1 MQSSTFTFKDEDG
14 IEIFVYKWQPEGA
27 PKAAVQIAHGM
38 AEHAL
43 RYERVAESLTK
54 AGYICYAND
63 HKGHGKT
70 AGDFE
75 NTGYMGQGGWDGTVN
90 DLKELTDIIKK
101 ENPNIPFFFLGHSMG
116 SLMGQDYIQQWGDK
130 IEGLKGVILSGTNG
144 SQSKL
149 LIFLGT
155 LIAKAQLK
163 KGPQKRN
170 EKLDDMTFGAF
181 NKPYEPGETK
191 FQWLSR
197 DQDEVN
203 KYVADKYCG
212 FVCTT
217 SFFVELL
224 LGLKKIWNKGNELK
238 IPKDL
243 PILILA
249 GDKDPSSNMGK
260 GVEVLI
266 KRYEKY
272 GIKNITKKIYEGARH
287 EVFNETNRDEVFQDL
302 IKWLDGHI

>member
-1 MQSSTFTFKDEDG
+1 MQTTTFNFKDKDG
-14 IEIFVYKWQPEGA
+14 IEIFVYKWQPDASPAKGI
-27 PKAAVQIAHGM
+27 VQIAHGM

-43 RYERVAESLTK
+43 RYERMAESLTK

-63 HKGHGKT
+63 HRGHGKT
-70 AGDFE
+70 AGGLE
-75 NTGYMGQGGWDGTVN
+75 NTGYMGQGGWDSTVE
-90 DLKELTDIIKK
+90 DLKELTDYIKE
-101 ENPNIPFFFLGHSMG
+101 ENANNIPFFFLGHSWG
-116 SLMGQDYIQQWGDK
+116 SLMGQDYIQQWGDE
-130 IEGLKGVILSGTNG
+130 ISGAILSGTNG

-149 LIFLGT
+149 LLFLGSM
-155 LIAKAQLK
+155 IAKSQLK
-163 KGPQKRN
+163 KGPKKRN
-170 EKLDDMTFGAF
+170 EKLDQMTFGAF
-181 NKPYEPGETK
+181 NKPYEPAETK

-203 KYVADKYCG
+203 KYVEDPFCG

-224 LGLKKIWNKGNELK
+224 KGLKKIWKKENEQK

-249 GDKDPSSNMGK
+249 GEKDPTSNMSK
-260 GVEVLI
+260 NLEILI

-272 GIKNITKKIYEGARH
+272 GIKNITKKIYKDARH
-287 EVFNETNRDEVFQDL
+287 EVFNEINRDEVFQDL
-302 IKWLDGHI
+302 IEWLDGHI

>member
-1 MQSSTFTFKDEDG
+1 MQSSTFTFKDKDD
-14 IEIFVYKWQPEGA
+14 IEIFVYKWQPEGV

-43 RYERVAESLTK
+43 RYERVAEALTK
-54 AGYICYAND
+54 SGYICYAND
-63 HKGHGKT
+63 HRGHGKT
-70 AGDFE
+70 AGDLE
-75 NTGYMGQGGWDGTVN
+75 KTGSLGQGGWDSTVE
-90 DLKELTDIIKK
+90 DLKELTDYIKK
-101 ENPNIPFFFLGHSMG
+101 ENPDIPFFFLGHSWG
-116 SLMGQDYIQQWGDK
+116 SLMGQDYIQQWGK
-130 IEGLKGVILSGTNG
+130 EIKGVILSGTNG

-149 LIFLGT
+149 LLFLGM
-155 LIAKAQLK
+155 LIAKSQLK
-163 KGPQKRN
+163 KGPEKRN

-181 NKPYEPGETK
+181 NKPYEPAETK

-203 KYVADKYCG
+203 KYVEDPYCG

-217 SFFVELL
+217 SYFVEVLK
-224 LGLKKIWNKGNELK
+224 GLKKIWKKKNEIK

-260 GVEVLI
+260 ALDILI

-272 GIKNITKKIYEGARH
+272 GIKNITKKIYKDARH
-287 EVFNETNRDEVFQDL
+287 EVFNEINRDEVIQDL
-302 IKWLDGHI
+302 VKWLDEHI

>member
-1 MQSSTFTFKDEDG
+1 MQSSTFTYKDKDG

-43 RYERVAESLTK
+43 RYERVAEHLTQ

-63 HKGHGKT
+63 HRGHGKT
-70 AGDFE
+70 AGDLE
-75 NTGYMGQGGWDGTVN
+75 KTGSLGQGGWDSTVE
-90 DLKELTDIIKK
+90 DLKELTDYIKK
-101 ENPNIPFFFLGHSMG
+101 ENPNIPFFFLGHSWG
-116 SLMGQDYIQQWGDK
+116 SLMGQDYIQQWGNE
-130 IEGLKGVILSGTNG
+130 IKGVILSGTNG

-149 LIFLGT
+149 LLFLGM
-155 LIAKAQLK
+155 LIAKSQLK
-163 KGPQKRN
+163 KGPEKRN
-170 EKLDDMTFGAF
+170 EKLDNMTFGAF
-181 NKPYEPGETK
+181 NKPYEPNAETK

-203 KYVADKYCG
+203 KYVEDPFCG

-217 SFFVELL
+217 SYFVEVLK
-224 LGLKKIWNKGNELK
+224 GLKKIWKKENELK

-243 PILILA
+243 PILIIA
-249 GDKDPSSNMGK
+249 GEKDPSSNMGK
-260 GVEVLI
+260 ALDILI

-272 GIKNITKKIYEGARH
+272 GIKNITKKIYKDARH
-287 EVFNETNRDEVFQDL
+287 EVFNEINRDEVFQDL
-302 IKWLDGHI
+302 VKWLDEHI